1 MNLENVQ
8 LPVGSESAD
17 PTALMLGI
25 GIAVAVVLVAL
36 SAPRL
41 FAFFTVA
48 GVVAGAL
55 LVS

>member
-1 MNLENVQ
+1 MKYENVQ
-8 LPVGSESAD
+8 FPVGTENAD

-41 FAFFTVA
+41 FSLCTVA
-48 GVVAGAL
+48 GVVAGAF